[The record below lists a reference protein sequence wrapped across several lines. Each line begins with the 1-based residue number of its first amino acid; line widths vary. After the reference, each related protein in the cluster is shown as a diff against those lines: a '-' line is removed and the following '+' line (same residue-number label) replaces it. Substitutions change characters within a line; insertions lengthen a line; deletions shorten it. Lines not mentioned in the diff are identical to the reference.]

1 MIKLRLKCRG
11 SFFWLLLFFFIDLL
25 GGKMK
30 KIMILGAGLMQKPS
44 ILACKKLGY
53 ESVVVDAN
61 PKAVCVPLADVFYPV
76 DLKDR
81 EALLSLAKKINSENG
96 EDSKIAAVFT
106 AGTDFSASVAYVA
119 ENLGIKSVHSFESCL
134 NASDKTR
141 MRSCFEKAGVPSP
154 KFQKIEKE
162 SLSQLQAAAEKG
174 EIEFPKVVKP
184 CDNMGGRGCR
194 LVRSRGELEL
204 SVSNAVKNSR
214 TGRAIFEDYMEGS
227 EYSIDSVVYN
237 GTLTITGFADRHI
250 FYPPYFIEMG
260 HSMPTAIDEKKKNEL
275 IATFALGIQALG
287 LTCGVAKA
295 DIKYTKNGPMIGEI
309 AARLSGGYMSG
320 WTYPYSS
327 GMNLTEIAMQVA
339 LGQKPMS
346 LIMNRVPLPWQPH
359 SSVKGKIQPF
369 QIYELKSLRYSAER
383 AWLSIPGKVSKIY
396 GLDEAKSL
404 AFVRD
409 VLPRVKEGDEVDF
422 PRNNVEKCGNII
434 TVADSR
440 ALSYSAAD
448 KAVSSITLRLEA
460 GNPKTDKFL
469 SGVCEKDEE
478 GFPPS
483 AFTFAPSENGI
494 STKIG
499 KGTLIPAGEKASA
512 HIPEVLAPLADSVQ
526 DWNHCTLRCALEKFD
541 QICPDHKALD
551 GQKFWQA
558 LLRGGIQGA
567 LYVAD
572 SES

>member
-1 MIKLRLKCRG
+1 
-11 SFFWLLLFFFIDLL
+11 
-25 GGKMK
+25 MK

-61 PKAVCVPLADVFYPV
+61 PNAVCVPLADTFYPV

-81 EALLSLAKKINSENG
+81 KALLALAEKINSEN
-96 EDSKIAAVFT
+96 DDDNKIAAVFT

-119 ENLGIKSVHSFESCL
+119 QNLGIKSVHSFEACL

-141 MRSCFEKAGVPSP
+141 MRACFEKAGVPSP
-154 KFQKIEKE
+154 KFHQVDKDNFD
-162 SLSQLQAAAEKG
+162 SLKKYAEKG
-174 EIEFPKVVKP
+174 DIEFPKVVKP

-194 LVRSRGELEL
+194 LVRSQDELEI

-260 HSMPTAIDEKKKNEL
+260 HSLPTAIDAKKKNEL

-327 GMNLTEIAMQVA
+327 GMNLTEIAMEVA
-339 LGQKPMS
+339 LGRKPMN

-359 SSVKGKIQPF
+359 SSVKDKIQPF

-396 GLDEAKSL
+396 GLEEAKSL

-409 VLPRVKEGDEVDF
+409 VLPRVKEGDNVNF

-434 TVADSR
+434 AVADSR
-440 ALSYSAAD
+440 ALSYNAAEN
-448 KAVSSITLRLEA
+448 AVSSITLRLEK
-460 GNPKTDKFL
+460 NNSETEKFL
-469 SGVCEKDEE
+469 SGVSEKDEE

-483 AFTFAPSENGI
+483 AFTFAPAENGI
-494 STKIG
+494 STTLG
-499 KGTLIPAGEKASA
+499 KGTVIPAGENVSE
-512 HIPEVLAPLADSVQ
+512 HIPEVLAPIADSVQ
-526 DWNHCTLRCALEKFD
+526 DWNHCTLRKTLEKFD
-541 QICPDHKALD
+541 KICPGHKSLD
-551 GQKFWQA
+551 GEKFWQA
-558 LLRGGIQGA
+558 VLRGGIQGA
-567 LYVAD
+567 LYIAD
-572 SES
+572 CVE